1 MSTTVGETTTK
12 DTMMDKKT
20 YDLLMEQGAAGTNL
34 AADAFDELAAFAK
47 AKRLRRPD
55 PAWRLAEP
63 ADAAEPNARR
73 GVNKGKTC
81 SAEGCGKDAY
91 CKGRCAAHY
100 ASDRRLDPAEREK
113 AREASR
119 RSYAKRKSSA
129 EAAK

>member
-1 MSTTVGETTTK
+1 
-12 DTMMDKKT
+12 MDKKT
-20 YDLLMEQGAAGTNL
+20 YTLLMEQGAAGTKL

-55 PAWRLAEP
+55 ASWRLAAP
-63 ADAAEPNARR
+63 ANAAKPNARR

-81 SAEGCGKDAY
+81 SAKGCDRPAY
-91 CKGRCAAHY
+91 CKGRCSAHY

-119 RSYAKRKSSA
+119 RSYAKRKGAA
-129 EAAK
+129 EGAK